1 MNDRATGYIKAVRK
15 DGKGFQL
22 DDGNWYGVFA
32 AAQLKANKGDYVEFA
47 YKSVIKNGNE
57 YRNVQGVV
65 SGTSVG
71 SVSSGGSMREIPEGN
86 NSGGQSC
93 SPLMLPVML
102 ARERAIIRQNAL
114 TNAVNLASVC
124 QMARDGKVSAET
136 VINLAREFEAYTSGD
151 YDIDTARKSLEEES
165 VDGAS

>member
-1 MNDRATGYIKAVRK
+1 MNDKASGVIKAVRK

-22 DDGNWYGVFA
+22 GDGNWYGVFA
-32 AAQLKANKGDYVEFA
+32 ATQLKANKGDYVEFA

-65 SGTSVG
+65 SGTATSPA
-71 SVSSGGSMREIPEGN
+71 GGSMREIPEN
-86 NSGGQSC
+86 NSGGQSR

-114 TNAVNLASVC
+114 TNAVQYCTTLNTTSTQEIVN
-124 QMARDGKVSAET
+124 V
-136 VINLAREFEAYTSGD
+136 AREFEAYTSGD
-151 YDIDTARKSLEEES
+151 YDIDVARKSLEEES
-165 VDGAS
+165 VDGGS

>member
-1 MNDRATGYIKAVRK
+1 MNDRATGYIKAIRK

-32 AAQLKANKGDYVEFA
+32 ATQLKANKGDYVEFA

-65 SGTSVG
+65 SGTA
-71 SVSSGGSMREIPEGN
+71 VSPAGGSMREIPEN
-86 NSGGQSC
+86 NSGGQSR

-114 TNAVNLASVC
+114 TNAVQYAGSVN
-124 QMARDGKVSAET
+124 GVT
-136 VINLAREFEAYTSGD
+136 VDVVIGIAREFEAYTSGD

>member
-22 DDGNWYGVFA
+22 DDGNWYGVFSA
-32 AAQLKANKGDYVEFA
+32 TQLKANKGDYVEFA

-65 SGTSVG
+65 SGTATSP
-71 SVSSGGSMREIPEGN
+71 SGGSMREIPEGN
-86 NSGGQSC
+86 NSGGQSR

-114 TNAVNLASVC
+114 TNAVQYAGSVN
-124 QMARDGKVSAET
+124 GVT
-136 VINLAREFEAYTSGD
+136 VDLVIGIAREFEAYTSGD

>member
-1 MNDRATGYIKAVRK
+1 MNDKASGVIKAVRK

-22 DDGNWYGVFA
+22 DDGNWYSVFNPI
-32 AAQLKANKGDYVEFA
+32 QLKAAKGDYVEFV
-47 YKSVIKNGNE
+47 YKEAVKNGAT
-57 YRNVQGVV
+57 YRNTQGVV
-65 SGTSVG
+65 QGTPTTITNTG
-71 SVSSGGSMREIPEGN
+71 STREVPDGNTGSS
-86 NSGGQSC
+86 QSR

-114 TNAVNLASVC
+114 TNAVNLVGSLFNEEEKANV
-124 QMARDGKVSAET
+124 EL
-136 VINLAREFEAYTSGD
+136 VIGIAREFEAYTSGD

>member
-32 AAQLKANKGDYVEFA
+32 ATQLKANKGDYVEFA

-65 SGTSVG
+65 SGTATSPA
-71 SVSSGGSMREIPEGN
+71 GGSMREIPEN
-86 NSGGQSC
+86 NSGGQSR

-102 ARERAIIRQNAL
+102 TRERAIIRQNAL
-114 TNAVNLASVC
+114 TNAVSLASVC
-124 QMARDGKVSAET
+124 QMAKDGKVSAET

-151 YDIDTARKSLEEES
+151 YDIDTARRSLEEES
-165 VDGAS
+165 VDGAN

>member
-1 MNDRATGYIKAVRK
+1 MNDRATGYIKAIRK

-32 AAQLKANKGDYVEFA
+32 ATQLKANKGDYVEFA

-65 SGTSVG
+65 SGTA
-71 SVSSGGSMREIPEGN
+71 VSPTGGSMREIPEN
-86 NSGGQSC
+86 NSGGQSR

-114 TNAVNLASVC
+114 TNAVQYAGSVN
-124 QMARDGKVSAET
+124 GVT
-136 VINLAREFEAYTSGD
+136 VDVVIGIAREFEAYTSGD
-151 YDIDTARKSLEEES
+151 YDIETARRSLEEES

>member
-32 AAQLKANKGDYVEFA
+32 ATQLKANKGDYVEFA

-65 SGTSVG
+65 SGTA
-71 SVSSGGSMREIPEGN
+71 VSPAGGSTREIPEN
-86 NSGGQSC
+86 NGGGQSR

-114 TNAVNLASVC
+114 TNAVQYAGSVN
-124 QMARDGKVSAET
+124 GVT
-136 VINLAREFEAYTSGD
+136 VDVVIGIAREFEAYTSGD
-151 YDIDTARKSLEEES
+151 YDIETARKSLEEES
-165 VDGAS
+165 VDGAN

>member
-22 DDGNWYGVFA
+22 DDGNWYGVFSA
-32 AAQLKANKGDYVEFA
+32 TQLKANKGDYVEFA

-65 SGTSVG
+65 SGTA
-71 SVSSGGSMREIPEGN
+71 VSPSGGSMREIPEGN
-86 NSGGQSC
+86 SGGSQSR

-114 TNAVNLASVC
+114 TNAVQYAGGVNGV
-124 QMARDGKVSAET
+124 T
-136 VINLAREFEAYTSGD
+136 VDLVIGIAREFEAYTSGD
-151 YDIDTARKSLEEES
+151 YDIETARKSLEEES

>member
-1 MNDRATGYIKAVRK
+1 MNDRATGYIKAIRK

-32 AAQLKANKGDYVEFA
+32 ATQLKANKGDYVEFA

-65 SGTSVG
+65 SGTA
-71 SVSSGGSMREIPEGN
+71 VSPTGGSMREIPEN
-86 NSGGQSC
+86 NSGGQSR

-114 TNAVNLASVC
+114 TNAVQYAGSVN
-124 QMARDGKVSAET
+124 GVT
-136 VINLAREFEAYTSGD
+136 VDVVIGIAREFEAYTSGD
-151 YDIDTARKSLEEES
+151 YDIETARRFLEEES

>member
-32 AAQLKANKGDYVEFA
+32 ATQLKANKGDYVEFA

-65 SGTSVG
+65 SGTA
-71 SVSSGGSMREIPEGN
+71 VSPTGGSMREIPEN
-86 NSGGQSC
+86 NSGGQSR

-114 TNAVNLASVC
+114 TNAVQYAFSVN
-124 QMARDGKVSAET
+124 GVT
-136 VINLAREFEAYTSGD
+136 VDVVIGIAREFEAYTSGD
-151 YDIDTARKSLEEES
+151 YDIETARRSLEEES

>member
-1 MNDRATGYIKAVRK
+1 MNDRATGYIKAIRK

-32 AAQLKANKGDYVEFA
+32 ATQLKANKGDYVEFA

-65 SGTSVG
+65 SGTA
-71 SVSSGGSMREIPEGN
+71 VSPTGGSMREIPEN
-86 NSGGQSC
+86 NSDGQSR

-114 TNAVNLASVC
+114 TNAVQYAGSVN
-124 QMARDGKVSAET
+124 GVT
-136 VINLAREFEAYTSGD
+136 VDVVIGIAREFEAYTSGD
-151 YDIDTARKSLEEES
+151 YDIETARRFLEEES

>member
-1 MNDRATGYIKAVRK
+1 MNDKASGVIKAVRK

-22 DDGNWYGVFA
+22 DDGNWYGVFSA
-32 AAQLKANKGDYVEFA
+32 SQLKASKGDFVEFA

-65 SGTSVG
+65 SGTPTSA
-71 SVSSGGSMREIPEGN
+71 SGGEMREIPDGN
-86 NSGGQSC
+86 TGGSQSR

-114 TNAVNLASVC
+114 TNAVSLCSV
-124 QMARDGKVSAET
+124 MDSAKTGSISVEG
-136 VINLAREFEAYTSGD
+136 VIGIAREFEAYTSGD

>member
-1 MNDRATGYIKAVRK
+1 MNDRATGYIKAIRK

-32 AAQLKANKGDYVEFA
+32 ATQLKANKGDYVEFA

-65 SGTSVG
+65 SGTA
-71 SVSSGGSMREIPEGN
+71 VSPTGGSMREIPEN
-86 NSGGQSC
+86 NSGGQSR

-114 TNAVNLASVC
+114 TNAVALCSTNNLHLTEGTHPEA
-124 QMARDGKVSAET
+124 
-136 VINLAREFEAYTSGD
+136 VIKIAREFEAYTSGD
-151 YDIDTARKSLEEES
+151 YDIDTARRSLEEES

>member
-1 MNDRATGYIKAVRK
+1 MNDRATGFIKAVRK

-32 AAQLKANKGDYVEFA
+32 ATQLKANKGDYVEFA

-65 SGTSVG
+65 SGTV
-71 SVSSGGSMREIPEGN
+71 VSPSGGSMREIPEN
-86 NSGGQSC
+86 NSGGQSR

-114 TNAVNLASVC
+114 TNAVQYAGSVN
-124 QMARDGKVSAET
+124 GVT
-136 VINLAREFEAYTSGD
+136 VDFVIGIAREFEAYTSGD
-151 YDIDTARKSLEEES
+151 YDIETARRSLEEEN